1 MKCGVRFC
9 GGCNPRF
16 DRGEAYEK
24 IRTQLKDEIEFD
36 YAKEDHLYDV
46 ILVIGGCTNCC
57 ASYCEYEA
65 KKGNI
70 MLWDPDHVER
80 VVHELEHIL
89 LSAADDRQELV

>member
-1 MKCGVRFC
+1 MRCGVRFC

-36 YAKEDHLYDV
+36 YAKEDDQYDV

-57 ASYCEYEA
+57 ASY
-65 KKGNI
+65 
-70 MLWDPDHVER
+70 DHYQTR
-80 VVHELEHIL
+80 RGVVKVFDSEDVDKTIQIL
-89 LSAADDRQELV
+89 KDFE

>member
-9 GGCNPRF
+9 GGCNSRF

-36 YAKEDHLYDV
+36 YAKEDDLYDV

-57 ASYCEYEA
+57 ASYDQYRT
-65 KKGNI
+65 KRG
-70 MLWDPDHVER
+70 
-80 VVHELEHIL
+80 VVKVYDSEDVDKTIQIL
-89 LSAADDRQELV
+89 KDFE

>member
-57 ASYCEYEA
+57 ASY
-65 KKGNI
+65 
-70 MLWDPDHVER
+70 DHYR
-80 VVHELEHIL
+80 NRRGVVKVYDSEDVDKTIQIL
-89 LSAADDRQELV
+89 KDFE

>member
-1 MKCGVRFC
+1 MRCGVRFC

-36 YAKEDHLYDV
+36 YAKEDDQYDV

-57 ASYCEYEA
+57 ASY
-65 KKGNI
+65 
-70 MLWDPDHVER
+70 DHYQTR
-80 VVHELEHIL
+80 RGVVKVYDSEDVDKTIQIL
-89 LSAADDRQELV
+89 KDFE

>member
-36 YAKEDHLYDV
+36 YAEDGMLYDV

-57 ASYCEYEA
+57 ASYDQYRTKRGVVKVYE
-65 KKGNI
+65 
-70 MLWDPDHVER
+70 PDDIEKTIQ
-80 VVHELEHIL
+80 IL
-89 LSAADDRQELV
+89 KDFE

>member
-36 YAKEDHLYDV
+36 YAKEDRLYDV

-57 ASYCEYEA
+57 ASY
-65 KKGNI
+65 
-70 MLWDPDHVER
+70 DHYR
-80 VVHELEHIL
+80 TRRGVVKVYDSEDVDKTIQIL
-89 LSAADDRQELV
+89 KDFE

>member
-36 YAKEDHLYDV
+36 YAKEDDWYDV

-57 ASYCEYEA
+57 ASY
-65 KKGNI
+65 
-70 MLWDPDHVER
+70 DHYR
-80 VVHELEHIL
+80 TRRGVVKVYNAEDVDKTIQIL
-89 LSAADDRQELV
+89 KDFE